1 VGTSFNWFTGVAG
14 ISVPCPPELRGGQG
28 LRAFYADPNNELW
41 GPDLPRWLYHESLH
55 FWQLVSSS
63 YLQALVAGEWDRV
76 LSFEA
81 DGVPPPASP
90 IRTSHARRGAGEP
103 FSVREL
109 VECLARLWDVM
120 TRGSHRL
127 IREEGDTLQG
137 RLAEIEREREQ
148 RGNDEQSQWEFDA
161 FMSGGRDQGSYG
173 APYVWMRERARSS
186 NIIAAGG
193 DVAAVWAVM
202 LLLPIAGRIALNTPT
217 PVASFI
223 AAFDSVLQPEV
234 LQKAVDRRNALR
246 SIALEWLGQWVEL
259 ETTMWRALGLDR
271 VPVGETKVGVLKAH
285 PVYRYLDDRVEAIGV
300 SIGNFAMEFQ
310 AGRIGPL
317 TPMQAASLRHEV
329 LLALDCPWAV
339 LALPGQPSY
348 RWLIGGVLAPPL
360 TRFAD
365 VDLPASRSVFPTLP
379 WPIPEAELEA
389 AVRDC
394 ESRHGALQRAEAALK
409 LGLPQGAFANPPV

>member
-1 VGTSFNWFTGVAG
+1 MGTSFNWFTGVAG
-14 ISVPCPPELRGGQG
+14 INVPCPPDLRSGQG
-28 LRAFYADPNNELW
+28 LKAFYADPNNERW

-55 FWQLVSSS
+55 FWQLVSCS
-63 YLQALVAGEWDRV
+63 YLQTLVASEWDRV
-76 LSFEA
+76 LAFEA
-81 DGVPPPASP
+81 NGVPPPASP
-90 IRTSHARRGAGEP
+90 IRTSYARRGAGEP

-109 VECLARLWDVM
+109 VECLARFWDVM

-127 IREEGDTLQG
+127 VREEGDILRG
-137 RLAEIEREREQ
+137 RLDEIERERRE
-148 RGNDEQSQWEFDA
+148 RGNDEQSQWELDA

-186 NIIAAGG
+186 SLIAAGG

-202 LLLPIAGRIALNTPT
+202 LLLPIAGRIALNTAS

-223 AAFDSVLQPEV
+223 TAFDSVLEPAV
-234 LQKAVDRRNALR
+234 LQRAVDRRNALR

-259 ETTMWRALGLDR
+259 ETTMWRALGLQG
-271 VPVGETKVGVLKAH
+271 VPVGETKVGVLETH
-285 PVYRYLDDRVEAIGV
+285 PVYRHLGDRVEAIGV
-300 SIGNFAMEFQ
+300 SIGSFAGEFH

-348 RWLIGGVLAPPL
+348 RWFIGGVLAPPL

-379 WPIPEAELEA
+379 WPIPEVELVA

-409 LGLPQGAFANPPV
+409 FGLPQGAFANPQA